1 MYIESIEIKNF
12 RCYRNQEFTF
22 NNKPGK
28 ILDIIKGDTGAGKTS
43 LFNSIG
49 WCLFGEETTTLLGEG
64 EQEVGIP
71 NVKASN
77 GEETYE
83 VSVALTVGGLGEYG
97 NGTLRIKRSKKYK
110 GKIDISPNPR
120 GKVYLTVSINGE
132 EKILEG
138 PDAEMELN
146 NYLSRELI
154 QFYMFDGEYLAK
166 SENTKGTNLD
176 QAFKK
181 LFKIG
186 AIKSIKNNLEDLKA
200 VLSQR
205 MAKNSGPIASQIQ
218 KKLEELDKKKE
229 SIEKEIEQT
238 KEQIANYNN
247 EIEEKN
253 QMLNNMKSDY
263 ESITKAKKVIENYVD
278 LKKQYE
284 KVKAEVAEAKIH
296 YYQKILENG
305 YQVFLREH
313 FAKAAEALNEAEKN
327 EDLPP
332 YIKMPFLD
340 KIIKSRNCICGRPL
354 AEGSKEMEMILK
366 LKESNSGLPNS
377 GALLELK
384 FAISRLSYDSGPEKE
399 INQAFKRYH
408 EKLLEEGQ
416 KSVDLKKFESQQDDL
431 DQQQKDILKKY
442 EELDKEIKD
451 HINSR
456 ERERRKLDELTKEKE
471 KLSYEI
477 EDHNQ
482 KLERA
487 TKSNREAEMA
497 SKKKHLTDLAI
508 ETIEIFESK
517 LSSKFV
523 EMIEK
528 TLNEIIKEIDFLHGI
543 EAYVQLSENKKL
555 VVKVVDTSLDQ
566 VKSYLPGGKNQT
578 INILLIAA
586 FTRALSEAKL
596 GGAVPFI
603 IMDHPFSN
611 LGEERKLEIVQK
623 FNALFRDTRILML
636 MPPGDFDENKV
647 SDIIGSSWTVSNCSE
662 SKECK
667 AKREVG

>member
-1 MYIESIEIKNF
+1 
-12 RCYRNQEFTF
+12 
-22 NNKPGK
+22 
-28 ILDIIKGDTGAGKTS
+28 
-43 LFNSIG
+43 
-49 WCLFGEETTTLLGEG
+49 
-64 EQEVGIP
+64 
-71 NVKASN
+71 
-77 GEETYE
+77 
-83 VSVALTVGGLGEYG
+83 
-97 NGTLRIKRSKKYK
+97 
-110 GKIDISPNPR
+110 
-120 GKVYLTVSINGE
+120 
-132 EKILEG
+132 
-138 PDAEMELN
+138 
-146 NYLSRELI
+146 
-154 QFYMFDGEYLAK
+154 MFDGEYLAK

-176 QAFKK
+176 QAFRK

-200 VLSQR
+200 VLSQK
-205 MAKNSGPIASQIQ
+205 MAKNSGPEASQIQ
-218 KKLEELDKKKE
+218 KKIEEMDKEKE
-229 SIEKEIEQT
+229 SIDKEIEQT
-238 KEQIANYNN
+238 KEQIENYNN
-247 EIEEKN
+247 EIEEKI
-253 QMLNNMKSDY
+253 QELNDMKSEY
-263 ESITKAKKVIENYVD
+263 ESINKAKKLIERYLD

-313 FAKAAEALNEAEKN
+313 FAKAAEALNKAEKN

-340 KIIKSRNCICGRPL
+340 KIIKSRICICGRPL

-377 GALLELK
+377 GVLPELK

-399 INQAFKRYH
+399 INGALKRYK
-408 EKLLEEGQ
+408 EKLLEEHQ
-416 KSVDLKKFESQQDDL
+416 KSEDLKKFELQQDDL

-451 HINSR
+451 YINWK
-456 ERERRKLDELTKEKE
+456 EREKKKLDELTKEKE
-471 KLSYEI
+471 RLSYEI
-477 EDHNQ
+477 EVYNQ
-482 KLERA
+482 KMERA
-487 TKSNREAEMA
+487 TKSNREAKIA

-508 ETIEIFESK
+508 ETIDIFESK

-523 EMIEK
+523 EMLGK

-543 EAYVQLSENKKL
+543 EANVQLSENKKL
-555 VVKVVDTSLDQ
+555 AVKVVDTSLDQ

-596 GGAVPFI
+596 GGVVPFI

-623 FNALFRDTRILML
+623 FNTLFRDTRILML
-636 MPPGDFDENKV
+636 MPPGDFAENRV
-647 SDIIGSSWTVSNCSE
+647 SDIIGSSWTVFNCSDC
-662 SKECK
+662 KECK
-667 AKREVG
+667 ARREVG